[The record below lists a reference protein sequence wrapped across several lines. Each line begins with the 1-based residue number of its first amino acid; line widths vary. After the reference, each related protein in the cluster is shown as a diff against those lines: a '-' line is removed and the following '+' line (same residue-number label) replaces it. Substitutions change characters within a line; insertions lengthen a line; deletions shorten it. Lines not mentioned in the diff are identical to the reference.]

1 MPDLPPLQD
10 PQFHAGDPFA
20 AFHWLRT
27 EMPISWHP
35 TPGFWALAR
44 HDDVVAVSRDA
55 ATFCTSQGIL
65 LADLDRPIIPRQS
78 IVYIDPPEHTQY
90 RKLVQPAFSPGRLR
104 ALEGRIAAL
113 VDELLARVEPGC
125 AIDFVESF
133 AAPLPLLV
141 IAHLLGVPGTDHAR
155 FKRWSD
161 AVIDAGTRVTEETM
175 AQAGELF
182 EYFSGFL
189 AARRTEPGDDLI
201 SALVHSEIDG
211 ERLGEFDLVMF
222 CMSLLVAGN
231 ETTRNLLSHGAIALA
246 THPEERDLLARTP
259 ALMPGAVEEML
270 RWGSPV
276 ASFMRT
282 ATRDAVLRGT
292 PLREGDR
299 VLLLYASANRD
310 ETVFGADAADFRVT
324 RDAGAHVAFGY
335 GTHFCLGA
343 QLARMEARIAFAAL
357 LARFARWDLAGSVER
372 LPSVFMRGVMR
383 LPLRLSS

>member
-1 MPDLPPLQD
+1 
-10 PQFHAGDPFA
+10 
-20 AFHWLRT
+20 
-27 EMPISWHP
+27 
-35 TPGFWALAR
+35 
-44 HDDVVAVSRDA
+44 
-55 ATFCTSQGIL
+55 L
-65 LADLDRPIIPRQS
+65 LADLNRPIIPRQS

-104 ALEGRIAAL
+104 ALEARIAAL
-113 VDELLARVEPGC
+113 VDELLARLEPGC
-125 AIDFVESF
+125 SIDFVETV

-161 AVIDAGTRVTEETM
+161 AVIDAGTQVTEETM

-231 ETTRNLLSHGAIALA
+231 ETTRHLLSHGAIALA
-246 THPEERDLLARTP
+246 THPKERALLARTP
-259 ALMPGAVEEML
+259 SLMPGAIEEML

-282 ATRDAVLRGT
+282 ATRDTTVGDT

-310 ETVFGADAADFRVT
+310 ETVFGPDAAEFRVT
-324 RDAGAHVAFGY
+324 RDAAAHVAFGY

-357 LARFARWDLAGSVER
+357 LARFARWELAGVVER
-372 LPSVFMRGVMR
+372 LPSVFMRGVVR
-383 LPLRLSS
+383 LPLRLSA